1 MQATRFRRARSL
13 AVSFAV
19 LLVGASFYA
28 HHVRAESLAGSSPPP
43 SSVVTR

>member
-1 MQATRFRRARSL
+1 MQATPFRRACSL

-28 HHVRAESLAGSSPPP
+28 HHVRAESLAGSSPTPP
-43 SSVVTR
+43 SFVTR